1 MLVERESRATRME
14 KETGRLESFSDGV
27 FASIPMSRRHGWID

>member
-14 KETGRLESFSDGV
+14 KETGRLESFSDAV
-27 FASIPMSRRHGWID
+27 SSIPMSRRHGWID